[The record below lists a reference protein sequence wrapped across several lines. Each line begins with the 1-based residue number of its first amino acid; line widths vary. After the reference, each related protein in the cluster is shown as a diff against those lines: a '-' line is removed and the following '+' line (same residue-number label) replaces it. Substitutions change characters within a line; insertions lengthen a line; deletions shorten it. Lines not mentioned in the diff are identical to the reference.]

1 MKIRPRRSVLY
12 IPGSNARAL
21 EKGKTLPADALVL
34 DLEDAVAPDVK
45 EQAREQLMATVAAGG
60 YGKRE
65 IIIRV
70 NGLNTPW
77 GQDDLKAAAK
87 AGADAILIPK
97 VQTPGDVE
105 AVRSLLRDEGAPAT
119 QALWAM
125 METPLAVL
133 NAIAITSVGPGDYPL
148 TTLVMGTN
156 DLAKETRASFAGGR
170 IGMMSWLSNCVA
182 AARAFGLDVID
193 GVYNTIGDEAG
204 LRAELEQGRL
214 LGMDG
219 KTLIHP
225 GQVGPCND
233 VFRPTPEEIE
243 WARKI
248 VAAFALPENAAK
260 GVIKLDDKMVERLHA
275 EMAARTVTLS
285 EMIAE
290 LEASF

>member
-12 IPGSNARAL
+12 IPGSNMRAL

-45 EQAREQLMATVAAGG
+45 EQAREQLIAAVVAGG

-65 IIIRV
+65 IVIRV
-70 NGLNTPW
+70 NGLHTPW

-87 AGADAILIPK
+87 AGADAILLPK

-105 AVRSLLRDEGAPAT
+105 AVRSILRNENAPVS

-133 NAIAITSVGPGDYPL
+133 NAIAITSAGPGDYPL

-182 AARAFGLDVID
+182 AARAFDLDVID
-193 GVYNTIGDEAG
+193 GVYNTIGDEPG

-233 VFRPTPEEIE
+233 VFRPTQEEVD
-243 WARKI
+243 WARKV
-248 VAAFALPENAAK
+248 VAAFDQPGNAGK

-275 EMAARTVTLS
+275 DMAARTVTLS